1 MTKADLHTHST
12 ASDGTDAPA
21 DLARLA
27 RDAGLSCFALT
38 DHDTTAGLA
47 DAAAGAKKLKLTFI
61 PGIELS
67 ASPNLDRP
75 ALSDEP
81 EDLNRRGNVHILG
94 YHIRHDAPELDRI
107 ARQQRE
113 AREERNP
120 AIVEKLQALG
130 VRISYEEVI
139 DAAGGDTHAGGAAS
153 IGRPHI
159 AQVMLTKGYV
169 KSIHEAFAK
178 YLGVGGAAYTR
189 RDRLSASQA
198 IEAIHAAGGAAV
210 LAHPVQMALDKDGI
224 EHAVARLASIGLDG
238 LETKHSDHEP
248 ADTQFLTALA
258 DRFDLIP
265 TGGSDYHGSR
275 KTIRLG
281 SVLAPEDTLDRL
293 ADTAAVYA

>member
-81 EDLNRRGNVHILG
+81 ENLGRRGNVHILG
-94 YHIRHDAPELDRI
+94 YHIRHDAPELARI
-107 ARQQRE
+107 ARDQRQ

-130 VRISYEEVI
+130 VRIEYEEVLA
-139 DAAGGDTHAGGAAS
+139 AAGGQDHAAAS
-153 IGRPHI
+153 VGRPHI
-159 AQVMLTKGYV
+159 AQVMLSKGYV

-189 RDRLSASQA
+189 RDRLSAGQA

-248 ADTQFLTALA
+248 ADTHFLAALA

-275 KTIRLG
+275 KAIRLG
-281 SVLAPEDTLDRL
+281 SVVAPEGTLERL
-293 ADTAAVYA
+293 AEAAAMYT